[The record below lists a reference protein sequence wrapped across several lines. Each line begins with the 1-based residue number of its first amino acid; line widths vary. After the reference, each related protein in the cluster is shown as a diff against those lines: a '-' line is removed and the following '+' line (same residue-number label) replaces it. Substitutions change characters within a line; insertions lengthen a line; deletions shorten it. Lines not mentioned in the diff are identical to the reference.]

1 MGGVDGDFGHYFF
14 IIWKRFQQILSIII
28 ALASK
33 NQSVSYWKFKIY
45 TYQRLKPHD
54 NDTNGVFPAG
64 IAAAIAVPSGESSYS
79 GRIEYLKYV
88 QVDFKQTFISIL
100 LTILNINFRSKENN
114 RIKD

>member
-1 MGGVDGDFGHYFF
+1 M
-14 IIWKRFQQILSIII
+14 II
-28 ALASK
+28 ALVSK
-33 NQSVSYWKFKIY
+33 NQSVSYWKLEIC

-54 NDTNGVFPAG
+54 NGFPLKTCENDTNGVLPAG

-100 LTILNINFRSKENN
+100 LTISNPLLNFFV
-114 RIKD
+114 